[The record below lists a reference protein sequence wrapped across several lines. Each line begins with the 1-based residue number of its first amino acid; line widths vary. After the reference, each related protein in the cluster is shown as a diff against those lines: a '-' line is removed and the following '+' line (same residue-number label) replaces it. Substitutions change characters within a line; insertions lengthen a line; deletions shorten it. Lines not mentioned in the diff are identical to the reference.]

1 MKYDWD
7 GRLPQDIE
15 DKFWQWLFD
24 MENLGQLMIPRS
36 FGLKDV
42 DEEVVLHVFVDAS
55 VIGYGAVTYFVW
67 GDKEV
72 VWVTARSRVLPEK
85 IGDMDVN
92 GSVPKLELQSAV
104 VGVEIMTQI
113 RRPWKFG

>member
-1 MKYDWD
+1 M
-7 GRLPQDIE
+7 
-15 DKFWQWLFD
+15 
-24 MENLGQLMIPRS
+24 
-36 FGLKDV
+36 
-42 DEEVVLHVFVDAS
+42 
-55 VIGYGAVTYFVW
+55 
-67 GDKEV
+67 
-72 VWVTARSRVLPEK
+72 TARSRVLPEK